1 MEKKSG
7 GSGQRGGGQGG
18 YMCSGGGVRVDT
30 CVERID
36 VFVKMQK

>member
-7 GSGQRGGGQGG
+7 GSGQGGGVSGSG
-18 YMCSGGGVRVDT
+18 GGGVRVDT